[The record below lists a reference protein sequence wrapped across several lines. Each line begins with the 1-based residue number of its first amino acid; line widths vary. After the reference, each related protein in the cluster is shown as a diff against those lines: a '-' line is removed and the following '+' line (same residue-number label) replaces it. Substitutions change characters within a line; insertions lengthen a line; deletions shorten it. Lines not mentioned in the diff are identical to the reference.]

1 MNILKK
7 KQMDNTERIDRYLVG
22 EMDATEKESFEAELA
37 SDAQL
42 AKDLAVQR
50 DMAHFLQHQAQKSV
64 LQAQLKTIGG
74 DYFIQH
80 RTPGKIIPLPR
91 KRWIGIASAIAAAAV
106 ILLLLWQFWSAP
118 SLYDEFAQHP
128 ALALSVKSVGTP
140 NWAETETAFQSG
152 DYAKAETQLI
162 EYTDQFPNDGLARL
176 YLGICKMELDKT
188 AEARLIFQ
196 GFAGADASLKDF
208 ADWCLALNEL
218 KAGNEAGCRT
228 ALKAIAPASSYFDR
242 AQLLLKRLDEGK

>member
-1 MNILKK
+1 
-7 KQMDNTERIDRYLVG
+7 MDNTERIDRYLVG
-22 EMDATEKESFEAELA
+22 EMDAAEKESFEAELA

-50 DMAHFLQHQAQKSV
+50 DMAHFLQHQDQKSA

-91 KRWIGIASAIAAAAV
+91 KRLVGIASAIAAAAV

-118 SLYDEFAQHP
+118 SLFDEFAKHP
-128 ALALSVKSVGTP
+128 PLALSSKSVEPT
-140 NWAETETAFQSG
+140 NLAETEKAFQSG
-152 DYAKAETQLI
+152 DYAKAETQLAQ
-162 EYTDQFPNDGLARL
+162 YTTRFPEDGLARV
-176 YLGICKMELDKT
+176 YLGICKMELNKT

-196 GFAGADASLKDF
+196 GFADADASLKDF
-208 ADWCLALNEL
+208 ADWNLALNEL
-218 KAGNEAGCRT
+218 KSGNDAACRT
-228 ALKAIAPASSYFDR
+228 ALKAIAPASSFFDR
-242 AQLLLKRLDEGK
+242 AQLLLSRLDGSK